1 MALSKIFSGDLPE
14 LTHEIIQYFRKDIST
29 LYSCILVNRL
39 WCRLAIPLLWED
51 PFSLLTQNSHYINTY
66 LCLLN
71 EDGKARF
78 NEYGINNN
86 LLLSNTSFNYPRY
99 IKYLDTFKIS
109 NSVEDWVITLKYN
122 YNHMLGKLVYR
133 SLIEVL
139 LLENKVNSHSFEV
152 ILDMNFTYTSYFDD
166 TVDLILQNPNL
177 TKYNIR
183 GLTLSYDSLL
193 ESEYTLSFL
202 KFLCSNYNSISSI
215 VFKFPKYRIKIKN
228 YKLVENYLSPI
239 IISQKNLKK
248 ISFESFIN
256 LYNTFLT
263 LKNSNC
269 SNTLNTIIFYFINF
283 KNIINILQE
292 VFDQLNVLESI
303 HIIYCDSLNSDFIQ
317 QIIKVIK
324 PFKLRSLFMK
334 EIIPNDHI
342 ESLLLLLQK
351 FCDCL
356 ENFGFGS
363 GEIGQVFYRIQKQ
376 QLFEFIMKYCKK
388 IRYFYS
394 GIPYYGNN
402 SIYLFIEKNQHNIN
416 YLTIEADIN
425 SYYDYSELSSTVL
438 QNLGQVLPSKLE
450 YLCLALSFITS
461 DLEIFLKNSQNTF
474 IKKLLISNKFQYTP
488 PRKEDTKI
496 LFFIKK
502 YIIKKERIKYLA
514 IVEADSN
521 GSTEPVKLFFL
532 KDEVNEYKL
541 HNIIV
546 QKYDDLY
553 MDAHSYIN
561 NHLQY

>member
-1 MALSKIFSGDLPE
+1 MACSKIFSGDLPE
-14 LTHEIIQYFRKDIST
+14 LYYEIIQYFRKDIST

-39 WCRLAIPLLWED
+39 WCRLAIPLIWED
-51 PFSLLTQNSHYINTY
+51 PFSLLTQNSRYINTY
-66 LCLLN
+66 LCFLN

-78 NEYGINNN
+78 NEYGINDN
-86 LLLSNTSFNYPRY
+86 LLLLNTSFNYPRF

-109 NSVEDWVITLKYN
+109 NSVEDWVITLKYK
-122 YNHMLGKLVYR
+122 YNHMLGKLIYR

-139 LLENKVNSHSFEV
+139 LIENEVNSHSFEV
-152 ILDMNFTYTSYFDD
+152 VLDMNFTYTSYFDD

-177 TKYNIR
+177 TYNIR
-183 GLTLSYDSLL
+183 GLTLSYVSLF
-193 ESEYTLSFL
+193 ESENTFLFL
-202 KFLCSNYNSISSI
+202 KFFCSNYNSISSI

-239 IISQKNLKK
+239 IISQNNLKK
-248 ISFESFIN
+248 ISFESFVN
-256 LYNTFLT
+256 LYSTFLI

-283 KNIINILQE
+283 KNIIGILQE

-303 HIIYCDSLNSDFIQ
+303 HIIYCDSLDSDFVQ
-317 QIIKVIK
+317 QIFKVIK

-334 EIIPNDHI
+334 ETIPNDHI

-351 FCDCL
+351 FSDCL
-356 ENFGFGS
+356 ENFGFES

-416 YLTIEADIN
+416 YLTIEADIT
-425 SYYDYSELSSTVL
+425 SYYDYGELSSTVL
-438 QNLGQVLPSKLE
+438 QNLGQVLPSRLE

-461 DLEIFLKNSQNTF
+461 DLEIFLNNSQNTF

-488 PRKEDTKI
+488 LRKEDTEI

-502 YIIKKERIKYLA
+502 YIMKKERVKYLA
-514 IVEADSN
+514 IVESDSN
-521 GSTEPVKLFFL
+521 ASTEPVELFFL
-532 KDEVNEYKL
+532 KNEVNEYKL
-541 HNIIV
+541 NNIIV
-546 QKYDDLY
+546 QKYNDLY
-553 MDAHSYIN
+553 IDAHSYIN